1 MNFSDL
7 KIKRIETTAD
17 TLSVKIMAGAVQD
30 AGALIQTRRIPPGFG
45 LRSPAAAG

>member
-30 AGALIQTRRIPPGFG
+30 AGALIQPRRIPPGFG
-45 LRSPAAAG
+45 LR